1 MKTLI
6 LLIFPLVFSG
16 IACANEINFR
26 LINTGIY
33 SGTSTEV
40 YIDKSL
46 PGGAWS
52 KFENPKLLSS
62 TTNVTAKI
70 GVNFGL
76 LYSISSSENKPE
88 LPITVKWSF
97 PGLILNED
105 EAPLFN
111 SSLTR
116 KLKSGEV
123 QKAIYG
129 FDVVQELVEGE
140 WVVSVWHAKKLLHT
154 QKFTVIL
161 DEK

>member
-6 LLIFPLVFSG
+6 LLIFPIVFSG

-40 YIDKSL
+40 YLDKSL

-70 GVNFGL
+70 GVNFGF

-88 LPITVKWSF
+88 IPITVTWSF
-97 PGLILNED
+97 PCLIFTED

-116 KLKSGEV
+116 GYLEKSLYHPNPALRMKILSSTY
-123 QKAIYG
+123 QIYACG
-129 FDVVQELVEGE
+129 
-140 WVVSVWHAKKLLHT
+140 
-154 QKFTVIL
+154 
-161 DEK
+161 